1 MRTCACPIAS
11 IAPIKAHAQGADE
24 GNLADTLSRMLG
36 VYVGLKG
43 EIMPENVKKWNV
55 LKVNM
60 LNSQCVQSLRG
71 CHMRCFQCFSSH
83 IRASD

>member
-1 MRTCACPIAS
+1 MHVTTCPRLNGSVALTKPY
-11 IAPIKAHAQGADE
+11 AQGAGE

-55 LKVNM
+55 LKVVA
-60 LNSQCVQSLRG
+60 LDS
-71 CHMRCFQCFSSH
+71 
-83 IRASD
+83 

>member
-1 MRTCACPIAS
+1 MTHITCS
-11 IAPIKAHAQGADE
+11 IAPNKVLAQGADG

-55 LKVNM
+55 LKVCN
-60 LNSQCVQSLRG
+60 LFFVPR
-71 CHMRCFQCFSSH
+71 
-83 IRASD
+83 